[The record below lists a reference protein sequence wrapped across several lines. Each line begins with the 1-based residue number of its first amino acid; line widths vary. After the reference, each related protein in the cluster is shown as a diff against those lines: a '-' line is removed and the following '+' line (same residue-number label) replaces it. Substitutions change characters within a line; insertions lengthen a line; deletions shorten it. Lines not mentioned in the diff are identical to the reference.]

1 MDIELIRE
9 QLNAVYSNYPWA
21 SEETA
26 EKLATMATRNS
37 VKSTALAT
45 AIMQLHGVAGADKL
59 KSTIEDTTR
68 ELKKS
73 TNKTKAF
80 IERSKKYTDK
90 LGSVGGGMSGLDAIT
105 ELTGA
110 GAEALSAGA
119 NGLSGIASAI
129 PGLGAATKGFA
140 WLTGGVA
147 ATAGVVAVF
156 SKLIT
161 QQEKELRTMIDLGL
175 VLSDAGN
182 YTKLRETAANLG
194 MGLNDYSAIMAGASN
209 VLTGAT
215 GSLTEGSGKLLD
227 MLTNPEFADRIKKF
241 GYTPKDLSMAM
252 ADELKQLYELNE
264 INELNELD
272 QRKVVRSFETGNRVG
287 LFVAN
292 SLAGRKQ
299 ELLDARKLIRDN
311 ANYKQAMLQ
320 NQEYY
325 YNTFGEGA
333 QENIKNFNDTFAMIA
348 GPLLGEDLGNELI
361 QVMADTANN
370 IQYDHSPIQEMSSEL
385 VKKMKMLG
393 PGVLEQFI
401 ELARAGQT
409 NEIQSEGVAI
419 AETAKLVSLIRQ
431 GPILEG
437 YDQQILEVGKV
448 RASALLVEPELLNM
462 SAEQIVERMNE
473 LVEDVEGADDQIN
486 TVGEISK
493 AFLKAQHKI
502 TPGFDTMGTAMKVFD
517 DSLDG
522 FADVWRRI
530 FNLPGVPQDVSEI
543 INGNEI
549 DPADLVTLLN
559 SGNTSVL
566 FSPQELTLQQR
577 QQAVRDSQ
585 QRQDELRQSVQ
596 PLMDRRAEIGIAIAE
611 LDIDGI
617 IRGIERA
624 ERSLEAAQLDADETE
639 QITATSTLTDLNAQL
654 VNAQEQEVIL
664 LEQQQEVEDQLAQQ
678 RRLLQ
683 ENREHW
689 GAIISE
695 NEITAEELDFTAN
708 ASMTANAINSMSPV
722 VAERY
727 LETVKAFEE
736 QYGSEGYSI
745 LISEGYRTMARS
757 DQLKASGVKAAR
769 GGHSY
774 HNYGMAGDFLIYKD
788 GQLINYGAAYTDM
801 LADIAQQYGLH
812 APVSDDEGHFQPV
825 EFPTAVPQALYQHKT
840 QGEDAMTA
848 AANNFI
854 LAQIED
860 KVEDGI
866 VVLENR
872 IQEIRTEQ
880 ETHSAMYPDGQNEA
894 LVIELAELEA
904 QLAVEMNILKEIE
917 EERSNGG

>member
-37 VKSTALAT
+37 IKSTALAT

-59 KSTIEDTTR
+59 KSTIEETTR

-80 IERSKKYTDK
+80 IERSKKYTDR

-119 NGLSGIASAI
+119 NGLAGMTSAI
-129 PGLGAATKGFA
+129 PGLGTATKGFA
-140 WLTGGVA
+140 WVTGGVA

-194 MGLNDYSAIMAGASN
+194 MGLGDYSAIMAGTSN
-209 VLTGAT
+209 VLTGTT
-215 GSLTEGSGKLLD
+215 GSITEGSGKLLD

-264 INELNELD
+264 INELSELD
-272 QRKVVRSFETGNRVG
+272 QRKVVRSFETGNKVG

-419 AETAKLVSLIRQ
+419 AETAKLVSLIQQ

-437 YDQQILEVGKV
+437 YDQQIVEVGKV
-448 RASALLVEPELLNM
+448 RAAALLVEPELLNM
-462 SAEQIVERMNE
+462 TAEQIVERMNE
-473 LVEDVEGADDQIN
+473 LVDDVEGADDSIDI
-486 TVGEISK
+486 VGGMSK
-493 AFLKAQHKI
+493 AFLKVQHKI

-517 DSLDG
+517 DSLEG

-543 INGNEI
+543 IDGNEI
-549 DPADLVTLLN
+549 DPADLVSLLN
-559 SGNTSVL
+559 SGNTVL
-566 FSPQELTLQQR
+566 LPGQDFTLAQR
-577 QQAVRDSQ
+577 QRAVQ
-585 QRQDELRQSVQ
+585 QSYQREGEIQQSVQ
-596 PLMDRRAEIGIAIAE
+596 PLMAERNEIGLSIAE

-617 IRGIERA
+617 LRGIEKA
-624 ERSLEAAQLDADETE
+624 ERNLEAAQLDADETA
-639 QITATSTLTDLNAQL
+639 QITATSTLNDLNEQL
-654 VNAQEQEVIL
+654 VDAQAQEVIL
-664 LEQQQEVEDQLAQQ
+664 RERQVEVENQLAQK

-695 NEITAEELDFTAN
+695 NEVTAEELDFTAN
-708 ASMTANAINSMSPV
+708 PSGTARAINSMSPV

-727 LETVKAFEE
+727 LETVKSFEE
-736 QYGSEGYSI
+736 QYGQQGYSI

-757 DQLKASGVKAAR
+757 DSLRASGVKAAR

-788 GQLINYGAAYTDM
+788 GELINYGAAYTDM
-801 LADIAQQYGLH
+801 LAEIAEQYGLH
-812 APVSDDEGHFQPV
+812 APVSNDEGHFQPV
-825 EFPTAVPQALYQHKT
+825 EFPTAVPQELHQYKT
-840 QGEDAMTA
+840 QSEDVMTA
-848 AANNFI
+848 AANNY
-854 LAQIED
+854 LLNEIEE

-880 ETHSAMYPDGQNEA
+880 ETRSAMYPDGQNEA
-894 LVIELAELEA
+894 LVVELAELEA
-904 QLAVEMNILKEIE
+904 QLAVEMNILRELE

>member
-9 QLNAVYSNYPWA
+9 QLNAAYSNYPWA

-26 EKLATMATRNS
+26 EKLAKMATRNS
-37 VKSTALAT
+37 IKSTALAS
-45 AIMQLHGVAGADKL
+45 AITQLHGVAGAKKL
-59 KSTIEDTTR
+59 KASIDETAQKLR
-68 ELKKS
+68 AS
-73 TNKTKAF
+73 TNKTKAR
-80 IERSKKYTDK
+80 IERVKKHTDR
-90 LGSVGGGMSGLDAIT
+90 LGAVGGGMSGLDAIT

-119 NGLSGIASAI
+119 NGLAGIASNI

-147 ATAGVVAVF
+147 ATTGVVAVF

-175 VLSDAGN
+175 ILSDAGH
-182 YTKLRETAANLG
+182 YTKLRGTAAELG
-194 MGLNDYSAIMAGASN
+194 MSLGDYSTIMTGTSN
-209 VLTGAT
+209 VLTGTT

-227 MLTNPEFADRIKKF
+227 MLTNPEFAERIKKF

-264 INELNELD
+264 INEFGELE
-272 QRKVVRSFETGNRVG
+272 QRRVVRSFETGNKVS

-320 NQEYY
+320 NQQYY
-325 YNTFGEGA
+325 FDTFGEGA
-333 QENIKNFNDTFAMIA
+333 QENIENFNDTFAMIA
-348 GPLLGEDLGNELI
+348 GPLLGEELGAELI
-361 QVMADTANN
+361 QVMADMANN
-370 IQYDHSPIQEMSSEL
+370 IQYDDSPVQEMSSEL
-385 VKKMKMLG
+385 VRKMKMLG

-401 ELARAGQT
+401 DLARKGQT
-409 NEIQSEGVAI
+409 NQIQSEGVAI
-419 AETAKLVSLIRQ
+419 AETGKLVSLIRQ

-448 RASALLVEPELLNM
+448 RAAALLVEPELLNM

-473 LVEDVEGADDQIN
+473 LVDNVEGADDSIDM
-486 TVGEISK
+486 VGGLST
-493 AFLKAQHKI
+493 AFLKVQHKI

-517 DSLDG
+517 DSLEG

-543 INGNEI
+543 TDPNEI
-549 DPADLVTLLN
+549 DPADLVSLLT
-559 SGNTSVL
+559 SGNTVL
-566 FSPQELTLQQR
+566 LPGQDFTLAQR
-577 QQAVRDSQ
+577 QRAVQQSYQRRDEIQAAM
-585 QRQDELRQSVQ
+585 Q
-596 PLMDRRAEIGIAIAE
+596 PLLAERAEIGISIAE
-611 LDIDGI
+611 LDIDSI
-617 IRGIERA
+617 TRLIERA
-624 ERSLEAAQLDADETE
+624 ERDLESAELDNDETA
-639 QITATSTLTDLNAQL
+639 QITATQTITELTEQL
-654 VNAQEQEVIL
+654 ETASAQETVLRERQVEVENL
-664 LEQQQEVEDQLAQQ
+664 LRQQQRLAQ
-678 RRLLQ
+678 
-683 ENREHW
+683 ENIEHW
-689 GAIISE
+689 GSIISE
-695 NEITAEELDFTAN
+695 NNVTAEELDFTAN
-708 ASMTANAINSMSPV
+708 PSGTARAINSMSPV
-722 VAERY
+722 VASRY
-727 LETVKAFEE
+727 LETVRAFEE
-736 QYGSEGYSI
+736 QHGEEGYSI

-757 DQLKASGVKAAR
+757 DQLKASGVKAAS

-788 GQLINYGAAYTDM
+788 GQLINYGAAYTEM
-801 LADIAQQYGLH
+801 LAEIAEQYGLH
-812 APVSDDEGHFQPV
+812 APVSNDEGHFQPV
-825 EFPTAVPQALYQHKT
+825 EFPTAVPQELYQYKT

-848 AANNFI
+848 AANNYI
-854 LAQIED
+854 LNEIEE

-872 IQEIRTEQ
+872 IQEIKTEQ
-880 ETHSAMYPDGQNEA
+880 EIHSAMYPDGQNEA

-904 QLAVEMNILKEIE
+904 QLAVEMNILRELE